1 MDLRWCILDIA
12 VVDDEKAIRE
22 HICAL
27 IEEQKPESSIEAYAT
42 GEELLASGKRFDIV
56 FLDIQ
61 MDGINGIEAARN
73 LRERQEDTVLIFI
86 TGIKEYVFDA
96 LDLYAFHYLLKPVD
110 EEKFEEV
117 LERAAE
123 EVKKKKKR
131 KCLFIRTRNLTLDQS
146 DILYV
151 ESRAKKLE
159 IHTAGVDKAIE
170 IYASM
175 DELEG
180 QLGEEFYRCH
190 RAYIVNM
197 AHITEYD
204 NESITLTNGDRVYL
218 TKKKY
223 GEFVKAYMW
232 FLQNGGVS
240 SV

>member
-1 MDLRWCILDIA
+1 MDIA

-27 IEEQKPESSIEAYAT
+27 IEEQKPGSRIEAYST

-61 MDGINGIEAARN
+61 MDGINGIEVARN
-73 LRERQEDTVLIFI
+73 LRQRQEDTVLIFI

-110 EEKFEEV
+110 KGKFAEV
-117 LERAAE
+117 LERAAG
-123 EVKKKKKR
+123 EVKKKKEK
-131 KCLFIRTRNLTLDQS
+131 KCLFIKTRNLTLDQS
-146 DILYV
+146 DILYI

-159 IHTAGVDKAIE
+159 IHTAREDKVIE

-175 DELEG
+175 DEMEG
-180 QLGEEFYRCH
+180 QLGEDFYRCH

-197 AHITEYD
+197 AQITEYD
-204 NESITLTNGDRVYL
+204 NESITLTNGDKVYL

>member
-1 MDLRWCILDIA
+1 MDIA

-22 HICAL
+22 HVCAL
-27 IEEQKPESSIEAYAT
+27 IEEQQPGSVIEAYAT

-61 MDGINGIEAARN
+61 MEGMNGIEAARE

-86 TGIKEYVFDA
+86 TGVKEYVFDA
-96 LDLYAFHYLLKPVD
+96 LDLYAFQYLLKPID
-110 EEKFEEV
+110 EGKFAEV
-117 LERAAE
+117 LQRAAGE
-123 EVKKKKKR
+123 AKKR
-131 KCLFIRTRNLTLDQS
+131 KEKKCLFIRTRNLTLDQS
-146 DILYV
+146 DILYI

-159 IHTAGVDKAIE
+159 IHTTGADKAIE
-170 IYASM
+170 IYAAM

-180 QLGEEFYRCH
+180 QLGEDFYRCH

-197 AHITEYD
+197 DCIKEYD
-204 NESITLTNGDRVYL
+204 SESITLTNSDRVYL

-232 FLQNGGVS
+232 HLQNGGVS
-240 SV
+240 GV

>member
-1 MDLRWCILDIA
+1 MDIA
-12 VVDDEKAIRE
+12 VVDDEKVIRG
-22 HICAL
+22 HICSL
-27 IEEQKPESSIEAYAT
+27 IEEQKPGSSIEAYAT
-42 GEELLASGKRFDIV
+42 GEELLAVGKRFDIV

-61 MDGINGIEAARN
+61 MEGMNGIEVARK
-73 LRERQEDTVLIFI
+73 LRKWQEDTVLIFI

-96 LDLYAFHYLLKPVD
+96 LDLYAFHYLLKPLD
-110 EEKFEEV
+110 EKKFAEV
-117 LERAAE
+117 LEKATY
-123 EVKKKKKR
+123 EVKKKTEKKS
-131 KCLFIRTRNLTLDQS
+131 LFIKTRNLTLDQS
-146 DILYV
+146 DILYI
-151 ESRAKKLE
+151 ESRGKKVE
-159 IHTAGVDKAIE
+159 IHTIGADKAIE

-180 QLGEEFYRCH
+180 QLGEDFYRCH

-204 NESITLTNGDRVYL
+204 RESITLTNGDRVYL

>member
-1 MDLRWCILDIA
+1 MDIA

-22 HICAL
+22 HICAM
-27 IEEQKPESSIEAYAT
+27 IEGQKPGNSIEACAT
-42 GEELLASGKRFDIV
+42 GEELLASEKWFDIV

-61 MDGINGIEAARN
+61 MDGMNGIEAARK
-73 LRERQEDTVLIFI
+73 LRERQEDAVLIFI

-96 LDLYAFHYLLKPVD
+96 LDLYAFHYLLKPLD
-110 EEKFEEV
+110 EKKFAEV
-117 LERAAE
+117 LEKAAWE
-123 EVKKKKKR
+123 AKKKKEK
-131 KCLFIRTRNLTLDQS
+131 KCIFLKTRNLTLDQS

-159 IHTAGVDKAIE
+159 IHTAGADKAIE

-180 QLGEEFYRCH
+180 QLGEDFYRCH

-204 NESITLTNGDRVYL
+204 NESITLTNGDKVYL

-223 GEFVKAYMW
+223 GGFVKAYMW